1 MVAKSEISIGEKLV
15 SAGIINKAA
24 LDKAMNEHEKNSV
37 PLVQC
42 LAKLKLAKED
52 KMLDVLSKELRLPLV
67 KLRDLTVDKAL
78 IQKIPV
84 RFVAH
89 YKFMPVKLTLKP
101 DGLNYLSIAVASP
114 LSIMTLDELRL
125 QLGYEIEIML
135 TVSDELM
142 GAMKKY
148 YGLAADTMEK
158 IMSTA
163 GKDEMMIPT
172 DMSLEKVEDIE
183 KLAEDASIMKLVNQ
197 ILLEAHRSRATD
209 IHLEPYRGK
218 IRLRYRIDG
227 ILYNINVPTAI
238 KSFYL
243 SILSRIK
250 IMSNLNIVERR
261 LPQDGR
267 AVVKTEKE
275 TLDMRISII
284 PTPYGESAVIR
295 LLPTK
300 MLYNLSDL
308 GLTPEELS
316 ILQVLLDKPHGII
329 FVTGPTGSGKTTTLY
344 ASLHK
349 LNTPETKI
357 LTIEDPIEYEMEG
370 ITQIQVMPEIDLTFA
385 RALRSMLRHDPD
397 VMMVGEVRD
406 FETAEI
412 TIRIALT
419 GHLIFSTIHTND
431 AAGGVTRLI
440 DMGVEPYLIASSVE
454 AFIAQRLVRVICP
467 ECKEDDNLA
476 SREMINQM
484 KKELG
489 MDNITPYR
497 GKGCEECNFT
507 GYQGRTAIYEIML
520 IDEQVRK
527 LVLAKSS
534 SDEIKKTAI
543 RSKMKTL
550 RMAGWEKVRA
560 GITTVEEVLRVTPA
574 DPPEIIVAASLDSNK
589 AEALEMPL
597 SEISKGARLY
607 NRLSARVPMEF
618 ALHKTSLTA
627 EEESFPKYIKT
638 VAQDISPTGIQ
649 WIASEAI
656 LPGSIVKLKIY
667 PPNLPMIECLVRV
680 VRIEESKEAAK
691 PGSQSKYNIGS
702 YYLDIESS
710 AKTKLMEL
718 TESTR

>member
-1 MVAKSEISIGEKLV
+1 MVAKSEISIGEKLI
-15 SAGIINKAA
+15 SAGIIKKDA
-24 LDKAMNEHEKNSV
+24 LDRAMSEHERTNA

-42 LAKLKLAKED
+42 LSKLKLAKED
-52 KMLDVLSKELRLPLV
+52 KMLDVLSKELYLPFI
-67 KLRDLTVDKAL
+67 KLRDVTIDKSL

-101 DGLNYLSIAVASP
+101 DGLNYLSVAVASP
-114 LSIMTLDELRL
+114 LNIMILDELRL
-125 QLGYEIEIML
+125 QLGYEIEVML

-158 IMSTA
+158 IMSTT
-163 GKDEMMIPT
+163 GKDEMIIPT

-183 KLAEDASIMKLVNQ
+183 KLAEDASIIKLVNQ

-238 KSFYL
+238 KNFYL

-316 ILQVLLDKPHGII
+316 ILQMLLNKPHGII

-349 LNTPETKI
+349 LNTHETKI

-467 ECKEDDNLA
+467 ECKENDTLTPKV
-476 SREMINQM
+476 MINQM

-489 MDNITPYR
+489 TDDITPYR
-497 GKGCEECNFT
+497 GKGCDECNFT

-520 IDEQVRK
+520 IDENVRK

-534 SDEIKKTAI
+534 SDEIKKAAI
-543 RSKMKTL
+543 RNKMKTL
-550 RMAGWEKVRA
+550 RIAGWEKVRA
-560 GITTVEEVLRVTPA
+560 GITTVEEVLRVSPG
-574 DPPEIIVAASLDSNK
+574 DPPEILAAANLGFKN
-589 AEALEMPL
+589 EATFEMPL
-597 SEISKGARLY
+597 AETPRGGRVY
-607 NRLSARVPMEF
+607 NRLSVRIPMEF
-618 ALHKTSLTA
+618 ALHKTSVTA

-649 WIASEAI
+649 WLAAETV

-667 PPNLPMIECLVRV
+667 PPNLPMIECLVKV
-680 VRIEESKEAAK
+680 VRIEEAKETVK
-691 PGSQSKYNIGS
+691 PGSQAKYNIGS

-710 AKTKLMEL
+710 DKAKLIAL
-718 TESTR
+718 TESA